1 VLDMGEPVR
10 ILDVVQSFA
19 NLMHRSDVQ
28 IRFTGMRAGEKLNEQ
43 LFSTAEQPATTTHPR
58 IYRTAVRE
66 PDRGFHQRLRTLY
79 HAAACNDREAVRR
92 YLREMLPDYQ
102 PCAPALPAQ
111 AAPYPDDY

>member
-1 VLDMGEPVR
+1 MGEPVR

-19 NLMHRSDVQ
+19 NLMHRNDVQ

-43 LFSTAEQPATTTHPR
+43 LFSTAEQPAQTAHPR
-58 IYRTAVRE
+58 IFRTAVRE
-66 PDRGFHQRLRTLY
+66 PGHGFHQRLRTLY
-79 HAAACNDREAVRR
+79 HAAASNDREAVRR